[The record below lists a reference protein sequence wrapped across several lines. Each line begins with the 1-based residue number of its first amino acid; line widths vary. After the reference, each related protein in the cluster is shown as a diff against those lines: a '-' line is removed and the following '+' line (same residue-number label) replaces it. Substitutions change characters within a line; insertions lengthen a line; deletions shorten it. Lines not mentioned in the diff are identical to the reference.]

1 MKTRYI
7 LSLFVAIWSLSS
19 CSETDYPVFDDSVID
34 IYFNKDSINYS
45 FGVVTLGITEHT
57 IDIPVKIIGAP
68 IDEDR
73 SFSVEVISGRSN
85 AKSPDQYTIPATLVL
100 PADSV
105 NCTLPVT
112 IYRNALDTLQWA
124 VAFRLIAN
132 EYFTPTSEQEEE
144 ISNEAIVTFNN
155 IVSMSYSWTFSGKWR
170 KLPRQPIGIWWKN
183 GVKTWIKL
191 IMTVGVPAISVP
203 GITSTTLLSRNSC

>member
-57 IDIPVKIIGAP
+57 IDIPVKIIGTP

-155 IVSMSYSWTFSGKWR
+155 IVSN
-170 KLPRQPIGIWWKN
+170 PIGSTGMEI
-183 GVKTWIKL
+183 L
-191 IMTVGVPAISVP
+191 P
-203 GITSTTLLSRNSC
+203 GRKQS

>member
-73 SFSVEVISGRSN
+73 SFGGS
-85 AKSPDQYTIPATLVL
+85 Y
-100 PADSV
+100 
-105 NCTLPVT
+105 
-112 IYRNALDTLQWA
+112 
-124 VAFRLIAN
+124 FRA
-132 EYFTPTSEQEEE
+132 E
-144 ISNEAIVTFNN
+144 
-155 IVSMSYSWTFSGKWR
+155 
-170 KLPRQPIGIWWKN
+170 
-183 GVKTWIKL
+183 
-191 IMTVGVPAISVP
+191 
-203 GITSTTLLSRNSC
+203 